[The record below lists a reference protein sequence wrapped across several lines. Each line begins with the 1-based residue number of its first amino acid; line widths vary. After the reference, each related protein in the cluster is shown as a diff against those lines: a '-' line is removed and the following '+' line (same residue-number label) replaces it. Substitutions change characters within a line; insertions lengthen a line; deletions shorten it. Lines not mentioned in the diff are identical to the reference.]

1 MHTDEFTNEE
11 KVTTV
16 GMNFEQARFNM
27 VEQQIRPWDVL
38 DPEILDLLSA
48 VKRED
53 FVPKHYRELAYAD
66 IEIPLKSPPRP
77 GQCLL
82 IPCVE
87 ARILQGLG
95 VKSTDKVLEVGTGCG
110 YMAALL
116 AAKAEFV
123 YSVEI
128 DPDLVNEA
136 RDNLQRAGVV
146 NVSVDLGD
154 ASSGWD
160 LYAPYDV
167 IVVTG
172 SMSTVPETM
181 LRQLKAGGRLIAI
194 VGETYPMEVRR
205 VKRTQEN
212 AFSSENLFE
221 TMAAPLFNVPQP
233 AQFVF

>member
-1 MHTDEFTNEE
+1 M
-11 KVTTV
+11 

-27 VEQQIRPWDVL
+27 IEQQIRPWDVL
-38 DPEILDLLSA
+38 DPETLDLFSV

-53 FVPKHYRELAYAD
+53 FVPRHYRELAFAD
-66 IEIPLKSPPRP
+66 VEIPLTSPQRP

-87 ARILQGLG
+87 ARIVQALG
-95 VKSTDKVLEVGTGCG
+95 IKSTDKVLEVGTGSG

-116 AAKAEFV
+116 AARAEFV

-128 DPDLVNEA
+128 DPGLVNVA
-136 RDNLQRAGVV
+136 RDNLQRAGVA

-154 ASSGWD
+154 AASGWD

-167 IVVTG
+167 IVVSG
-172 SMSTVPETM
+172 SLPTLPETL
-181 LRQLKAGGRLIAI
+181 LRQLRVGGRLIAI
-194 VGETYPMEVRR
+194 VGEMYPMEVRR

-212 AFSSENLFE
+212 AFSSESLFE
-221 TMAAPLFNVPQP
+221 TMAAPLFNVLPP